1 MTKERLLALYRLP
14 LVQRLMPVFWM
25 VVSSWSFA
33 GTSVC
38 IKAATQQG
46 MSVAETMFYRSFM
59 ALLIITIYIRYRGF
73 SLRPPTLATVKAHA
87 ARSGIGA
94 VAMVFNVLAVA
105 SIPLA
110 TAVTLIYT
118 SPLFLTLI
126 LFLVYKEKMTAATLV
141 LLVSGFAGVA
151 MLLQPSFSG
160 HSTLGLLFGLM
171 TGFLFAFV
179 NLGVRALGRL
189 GEPEWRTVFYFFLTS
204 TLLALGWALW
214 EGFRPLNGLLL
225 LLILGMGFYGS
236 LAQVMMTAA
245 YKQGKTLAV
254 ANAQYTTVIFASIGG
269 AVLWQEHL
277 SPLAWG
283 GIVLI
288 VSSNVLMSALPL
300 LKTSLSWLPKRLLLL
315 ALRRA

>member
-33 GTSVC
+33 GMGVC

-46 MSVAETMFYRSFM
+46 MSVAETMFYRSLI
-59 ALLIITIYIRYRGF
+59 ALLVITAYIHYRGF
-73 SLRPPTLATVKAHA
+73 SLRPPSTTAIKAHLG
-87 ARSGIGA
+87 RSGLGA
-94 VAMVFNVLAVA
+94 TAMIFYFSAIA

-118 SPLFLTLI
+118 SPLFLSLI
-126 LFLVYKEKMTAATLV
+126 LLFIYKEKM
-141 LLVSGFAGVA
+141 SAGVPA
-151 MLLQPSFSG
+151 LVALGFVGVALLLQPSFDG
-160 HSTLGLLFGLM
+160 HSNGGLLVGLVAGLLFS
-171 TGFLFAFV
+171 FAT
-179 NLGVRALGRL
+179 LGIRSLGKQ
-189 GEPEWRTVFYFFLTS
+189 GEPEWRTVFYFSLTCTLFGLVWS
-204 TLLALGWALW
+204 LHEGFQPLNWLTGLLALGM
-214 EGFRPLNGLLL
+214 GL
-225 LLILGMGFYGS
+225 YGA

-300 LKTSLSWLPKRLLLL
+300 LKTNLSWLPKRLLLL